1 MKILLVEDEEK
12 MSSFIKKGLEEQTF
26 EVDAAFD
33 GEMGK
38 RLVLAHSYDVII
50 LDVNIPKINGFDLA
64 KLIRNEGIATPIIML
79 TAFGTTDDKLKGFDA
94 GADDYLV
101 KPFEFRELLA
111 RLKAL
116 SKRNLELTNSATKT
130 LKIANL
136 EINSEE
142 KWAKRDNKKIELT
155 AKEFMLLE
163 YLAKNKGKVVSRLDI
178 AEKVWDLNFDTGTN
192 VIDVYINFL
201 RKKID
206 KEYEPKL
213 IHTMVGMGYVFR
225 VD

>member
-79 TAFGTTDDKLKGFDA
+79 TAFGTTDDKLTGFDA

-116 SKRNLELTNSATKT
+116 SKRNLELNNTATKT

-163 YLAKNKGKVVSRLDI
+163 YLAKNKGKVVSRLEI

-206 KEYEPKL
+206 KEFEPKL